1 MKRCST
7 SLITRETQIKTTARY
22 PLTPVRMAVIKK
34 PTNNKCWRAC
44 GEKGILLH
52 CKREY
57 KLVQL
62 PCRTVWRLLKLK
74 IELPYDPAITLL
86 GKCSEKHMASED
98 TCTLTF
104 IVAPSTVAKTW
115 RQPRCPSTG
124 GWIKMRYIRAMEYYS
139 TIKG

>member
-7 SLITRETQIKTTARY
+7 LLITRETQIKTTASN
-22 PLTPVRMAVIKK
+22 PLTPVRMAVVKK

-44 GEKGILLH
+44 GEKGIPLH

-74 IELPYDPAITLL
+74 IELPYHPAIPLL
-86 GKCSEKHMASED
+86 GKYSEKNMASED
-98 TCTLTF
+98 TCALMF
-104 IVAPSTVAKTW
+104 MGALSTVAKTW
-115 RQPRCPSTG
+115 RQPRCPSIG